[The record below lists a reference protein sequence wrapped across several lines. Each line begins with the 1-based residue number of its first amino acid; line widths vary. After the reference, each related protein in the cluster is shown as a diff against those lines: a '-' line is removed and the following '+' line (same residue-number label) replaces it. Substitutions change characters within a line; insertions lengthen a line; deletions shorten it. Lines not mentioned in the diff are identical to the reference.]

1 LTFGAVTVV
10 CDVKIQHFCF
20 NCVGDILASIKRN
33 KSLSKWLSNYS
44 NLKPFQSTV
53 NISLIL
59 LGPILA
65 VATYLFLGPFNV
77 AGQSVWLRFFL
88 LFDLV
93 YVLLIVGIVLVRI
106 LYVLSQRRSRL
117 AGSKLHFRLASV
129 FTTMSLLPTITVAVF
144 ATVSINLGLEAWF
157 SERVQ
162 SVVGSSLSAAR
173 AYADEQE
180 AALIEDVFALAED
193 LQIFKNN
200 KFFIEEDEL
209 RNELA
214 SLQLKLQRGLKEAF
228 ILNGLGNIELRGER
242 SYLFDFEKPD
252 EVQIKASIDDIVLIN
267 DFDNNELRAL
277 IYLPGFGDRF
287 LYVTREVDGTLFNLL
302 DETQKTAV
310 LYQQM
315 ESDRTAYLL
324 NFAVL
329 YFALALLLIVSSVL
343 FALWFAERLSKP
355 IGRLAAAAKRV
366 GAGELT
372 TQVIEDEGDD
382 EIAQLGRYFNKM
394 TKQLKHQRDTL
405 VDNTEQIEERRRLF
419 DSVLSSVT
427 SGVIVLD
434 PEGNVNFTNN
444 SANILLNINKHEEIK
459 NKLADIFPEL
469 DALFQNLK
477 KSEPDRLQSEINLVR
492 SGKIENFLVRMAPMN
507 EDENLKGYVVAFDD
521 ITSLVSA
528 QRSAAWGDVARR
540 IAHEIKNPLTPIQL
554 SAERIRK
561 KFSPLLEKDSDG
573 LRDMVD
579 VIIRQTDDIRRI
591 VDEFS
596 KFARMP
602 KLKRKNE
609 DLSALVASA
618 VSLQR
623 AGQPNVLI
631 NLFQPKVP
639 IIISIDATLINQ
651 ALTNILKNAGE
662 AIEARKRNGSS
673 PSYYGIIDVVLID
686 EPNFILLKIS
696 DNGVG
701 LPQDRSRLFEPYVTT
716 REKGTGLGLA
726 IVKKIIEEHGGVLKL
741 EDSVPSETR
750 DLVGALISIELPKSK
765 NM

>member
-1 LTFGAVTVV
+1 ML
-10 CDVKIQHFCF
+10 
-20 NCVGDILASIKRN
+20 N
-33 KSLSKWLSNYS
+33 KNRSLSKWLVSYT
-44 NLKPFQSTV
+44 NLKQFQSAI

-59 LGPILA
+59 LGPFLA

-77 AGQSVWLRFFL
+77 AGQSLWLRFFL
-88 LFDLV
+88 LLDLI
-93 YVLLIVGIVLVRI
+93 YVLLIVGVVLVRI
-106 LYVLSQRRSRL
+106 LYVLSERRSRL
-117 AGSKLHFRLASV
+117 AGSKLHFRLAGV

-162 SVVGSSLSAAR
+162 SVVGTSLSAAR
-173 AYADEQE
+173 AYANEQE
-180 AALIEDVFALAED
+180 IALAED
-193 LQIFKNN
+193 VRSLADDLEKFRKNKIFL
-200 KFFIEEDEL
+200 EDDEL

-214 SLQLKLQRGLKEAF
+214 SLQLELQRGLKEAF
-228 ILNGLGNIELRGER
+228 ILNGSGDIELRGER

-252 EVQIKASIDDIVLIN
+252 KRDMDSAVSQVVLIDDFI
-267 DFDNNELRAL
+267 NNELRAL
-277 IYLPGFGDRF
+277 IFLNGFGDRY

-302 DETQKTAV
+302 DETQKTAI

-315 ESDRTAYLL
+315 ESDRTAYLF

-372 TQVIEDEGDD
+372 TQVIEDDGDD
-382 EIAQLGRYFNKM
+382 EIAQLGRYFNQM
-394 TKQLKHQRDTL
+394 TKQLKSQRDTL

-444 SANILLNINKHEEIK
+444 SAKTLLSRDNKKVIK
-459 NKLADIFPEL
+459 NKFTDIFPEL
-469 DALFQNLK
+469 NPLFKQLK
-477 KSEPDRLQSEINLVR
+477 TSGNSNLQSEIKLVR
-492 SGKIENFLVRMAPMN
+492 SGRLENFLVRLATMN
-507 EDENLKGYVVAFDD
+507 EEERLKGYVVAFDD
-521 ITSLVSA
+521 ITDLASA

-554 SAERIRK
+554 SAERIIR
-561 KFSPLLEKDSDG
+561 KFSPLLDSDAEE
-573 LRDMVD
+573 LQQMVK
-579 VIIRQTDDIRRI
+579 VITRQTDDIRRI

-602 KLKRKNE
+602 ELKRKNE
-609 DLSALVASA
+609 DLCALVS
-618 VSLQR
+618 SIITLQR
-623 AGQPNVLI
+623 AGQPTVSINFSIPENPIVL
-631 NLFQPKVP
+631 
-639 IIISIDATLINQ
+639 SIDATLINQ
-651 ALTNILKNAGE
+651 AITNILKNAGE
-662 AIEARKRNGSS
+662 AIETRKSKHARLKAE
-673 PSYYGIIDVVLID
+673 GIINVQIK
-686 EPNFILLKIS
+686 ENAEIIEIKIS
-696 DNGVG
+696 DNGIG

-726 IVKKIIEEHGGVLKL
+726 IVKKIVEEHGGVLKL
-741 EDSVPSETR
+741 EDSAPFENGNII
-750 DLVGALISIELPKSK
+750 GALVSIDLPKLK
-765 NM
+765 N

>member
-1 LTFGAVTVV
+1 MTTL
-10 CDVKIQHFCF
+10 
-20 NCVGDILASIKRN
+20 IKN
-33 KSLSKWLSNYS
+33 KSLSKWFSNYL
-44 NLKPFQSTV
+44 NLKPFQSAI
-53 NISLIL
+53 NIALIL
-59 LGPILA
+59 FGPLLA

-88 LFDLV
+88 LLDLI
-93 YVLLIVGIVLVRI
+93 YVLLIVGIVLVKI

-157 SERVQ
+157 SDRVQ
-162 SVVGSSLSAAR
+162 SVVGTSLSAAR
-173 AYADEQE
+173 SYADEQRF
-180 AALIEDVFALAED
+180 ALIDDIRSVAED
-193 LQIFKNN
+193 LQNFRKSRS
-200 KFFIEEDEL
+200 FIEDDEL

-214 SLQLKLQRGLKEAF
+214 RLQSELQRGLKEAF
-228 ILNGLGNIELRGER
+228 ILNGSGNIELRGER
-242 SYLFDFEKPD
+242 SYLFDFEKPN
-252 EVQIKASIDDIVLIN
+252 EKNIKSATSDVVLIDDFN
-267 DFDNNELRAL
+267 NNELRAL
-277 IYLPGFGDRF
+277 IFLNGFGDRY
-287 LYVTREVDGTLFNLL
+287 LYLTREVDGTLFNLL
-302 DETQKTAV
+302 DETQKTAI

-315 ESDRTAYLL
+315 ESDRTAYLF

-382 EIAQLGRYFNKM
+382 EIAQLGRYFNQM
-394 TKQLKHQRDTL
+394 TKKLKHQRDTL

-434 PEGNVNFTNN
+434 KNGKVNFTNN
-444 SANILLNINKHEEIK
+444 SANRLLNSKTDRTKKIQLI
-459 NKLADIFPEL
+459 DIFPEL
-469 DALFQNLK
+469 NSLFQQLK
-477 KSEPDRLQSEINLVR
+477 TSKADNLQSEIRLLR
-492 SGKIENFLVRMAPMN
+492 SGRLENFLVRMGTMN
-507 EDENLKGYVVAFDD
+507 EDTKLKGYVVAIDD
-521 ITSLVSA
+521 VTNLVSA

-561 KFSPLLEKDSDG
+561 KFSPLLGDKSDA
-573 LRDMVD
+573 LKQMVE
-579 VIIRQTDDIRRI
+579 VITRQTDDIRRI

-609 DLSALVASA
+609 DICALVESII
-618 VSLQR
+618 VLQR
-623 AGQPNVLI
+623 AGQPTVSI
-631 NLFQPKVP
+631 NFIKPETS
-639 IIISIDATLINQ
+639 IIIAIDATLINQ
-651 ALTNILKNAGE
+651 AILNIIKNAGE
-662 AIEARKRNGSS
+662 AIEARKLKEKPNEEK
-673 PSYYGIIDVVLID
+673 GIINVAIKDKSESV
-686 EPNFILLKIS
+686 ILEIS
-696 DNGVG
+696 DNGIG

-726 IVKKIIEEHGGVLKL
+726 IVKKIIEEHGGILKL
-741 EDSVPSETR
+741 EDSTQFENSGI
-750 DLVGALISIELPKSK
+750 VGALISIDLPKSK
-765 NM
+765 NRSE

>member
-1 LTFGAVTVV
+1 MA
-10 CDVKIQHFCF
+10 
-20 NCVGDILASIKRN
+20 ILIKN
-33 KSLSKWLSNYS
+33 KSLSKWLTGYS
-44 NLKPFQSTV
+44 NLKPLQSAI
-53 NISLIL
+53 NISLIV
-59 LGPILA
+59 LGPLLA
-65 VATYLFLGPFNV
+65 IATYLFLGPFNV
-77 AGQSVWLRFFL
+77 AGQSIWLRFFL
-88 LFDLV
+88 LLDLI

-117 AGSKLHFRLASV
+117 AGSKLHFRLAGV

-162 SVVGSSLSAAR
+162 SVVGTSLSAAR
-173 AYADEQE
+173 AYAEEQQV
-180 AALIEDVFALAED
+180 ALVEDINSLAKGLQNLKKNKPLFED
-193 LQIFKNN
+193 
-200 KFFIEEDEL
+200 DDL

-214 SLQLKLQRGLKEAF
+214 SLQIKLQRGLKEAF
-228 ILNGLGNIELRGER
+228 ILNGSGNIELRGER

-252 EVQIKASIDDIVLIN
+252 GKNIERAVTDVVLIN
-267 DFDNNELRAL
+267 DFNNNELRAL
-277 IYLPGFGDRF
+277 LYLKGFGDRY
-287 LYVTREVDGTLFNLL
+287 LYITRDVDGTLFNLL

-382 EIAQLGRYFNKM
+382 EIAQLGRYFNQM

-405 VDNTEQIEERRRLF
+405 VDNTQQIEERRRLF

-427 SGVIVLD
+427 SGVIVLNPD
-434 PEGNVNFTNN
+434 GKVSFTNN
-444 SANILLNINKHEEIK
+444 SANVLLNHAQKKIIPNQLS
-459 NKLADIFPEL
+459 NIFPEL
-469 DALFQNLK
+469 NSLFQNLK
-477 KSEPDRLQSEINLVR
+477 KSESDNLQSEIKLVR
-492 SGKIENFLVRMAPMN
+492 SGRIENFLVRMAPMN
-507 EDENLKGYVVAFDD
+507 EDGNLKGYVVAFDD

-561 KFSPLLEKDSDG
+561 KFSPLLADNSDR

-579 VIIRQTDDIRRI
+579 VIIRQTEDIKRI

-602 KLKRKNE
+602 ELRRKNE
-609 DLSALVASA
+609 NLSALVEST
-618 VSLQR
+618 VSLQQ

-631 NLFQPKVP
+631 NLSIPKLP
-639 IIISIDATLINQ
+639 IFTSIDATLINQ
-651 ALTNILKNAGE
+651 AITNILKNAGE
-662 AIEARKRNGSS
+662 SIETRLQSASASKHDGVIEVSLKNKSDS
-673 PSYYGIIDVVLID
+673 VLL
-686 EPNFILLKIS
+686 NIS

-716 REKGTGLGLA
+716 RDKGTGLGLA
-726 IVKKIIEEHGGVLKL
+726 IVKKIIEEHGGILKL
-741 EDSVPSETR
+741 EDAAPFKNTGI
-750 DLVGALISIELPKSK
+750 VGALISIELPKPK
-765 NM
+765 NL

>member
-1 LTFGAVTVV
+1 
-10 CDVKIQHFCF
+10 
-20 NCVGDILASIKRN
+20 
-33 KSLSKWLSNYS
+33 
-44 NLKPFQSTV
+44 
-53 NISLIL
+53 L

-88 LFDLV
+88 LLDLI

-117 AGSKLHFRLASV
+117 AGSKLHFRLAGV

-144 ATVSINLGLEAWF
+144 ATVSINLGLETWF

-162 SVVGSSLSAAR
+162 SVVGTSLSAAR
-173 AYADEQE
+173 SYAYEQQFALEEDIRSIADDLQK
-180 AALIEDVFALAED
+180 LRKNRPFIED
-193 LQIFKNN
+193 
-200 KFFIEEDEL
+200 DEL

-214 SLQLKLQRGLKEAF
+214 LLQLNLQRGLKEAF
-228 ILNGLGNIELRGER
+228 ILNGFGDIELRGER

-252 EVQIKASIDDIVLIN
+252 EQKIIEAVSDVVLIDDFN
-267 DFDNNELRAL
+267 NNELRAL
-277 IYLPGFGDRF
+277 IFLNGFGDRY

-343 FALWFAERLSKP
+343 FALWFAERLSQP

-372 TQVIEDEGDD
+372 TQVIEDQGDD
-382 EIAQLGRYFNKM
+382 EIAQLGRYFNQM
-394 TKQLKHQRDTL
+394 TKQLKSQRDAL
-405 VDNTEQIEERRRLF
+405 IDNTDQIEERRRLF

-434 PEGNVNFTNN
+434 PDGNVNFTNN
-444 SANILLNINKHEEIK
+444 SANNILNYNCEASQHQ
-459 NKLADIFPEL
+459 LADLFPEL
-469 DALFQNLK
+469 NSLFQQLK
-477 KSEPDRLQSEINLVR
+477 VSEANNIQSEIQLVR
-492 SGKIENFLVRMAPMN
+492 SGRLENFLVRMGTMN
-507 EDENLKGYVVAFDD
+507 EESKLNGYVVAFDD
-521 ITSLVSA
+521 ITNLVSA

-554 SAERIRK
+554 SAERIRR
-561 KFSPLLEKDSDG
+561 KFSPLLKNDSDA
-573 LRDMVD
+573 LQQMVE
-579 VIIRQTDDIRRI
+579 VITRQTDDIRRI

-602 KLKRKNE
+602 ELKRKNE
-609 DLSALVASA
+609 DLSALVTSII
-618 VSLQR
+618 SLQQ
-623 AGQPNVLI
+623 AGQPKVSI
-631 NLFQPKVP
+631 NFFKPERSIL
-639 IIISIDATLINQ
+639 ISIDATLMNQ
-651 ALTNILKNAGE
+651 AITNILKNAGE
-662 AIEARKRNGSS
+662 AIEARKLKSES
-673 PSYYGIIDVVLID
+673 PEEQGVINV
-686 EPNFILLKIS
+686 LLKENDESVTLEIS
-696 DNGVG
+696 DNGIG
-701 LPQDRSRLFEPYVTT
+701 LPPDRARLFEPYVTT

-741 EDSVPSETR
+741 KDAISFENSN
-750 DLVGALISIELPKSK
+750 LIGALVSFDLPKSK
-765 NM
+765 KS

>member
-1 LTFGAVTVV
+1 M
-10 CDVKIQHFCF
+10 
-20 NCVGDILASIKRN
+20 
-33 KSLSKWLSNYS
+33 
-44 NLKPFQSTV
+44 QSAV

-59 LGPILA
+59 LGPLLA
-65 VATYLFLGPFNV
+65 VATYLFLGPFNI
-77 AGQSVWLRFFL
+77 AGQSIWLRFFL
-88 LFDLV
+88 LLDLV
-93 YVLLIVGIVLVRI
+93 YVLLIIGIVLVRI

-117 AGSKLHFRLASV
+117 AGSKLHFRLAGV

-162 SVVGSSLSAAR
+162 GVVGTSMSAAR
-173 AYADEQE
+173 AYAEEQE
-180 AALIEDVFALAED
+180 NALVEDIHAVADD
-193 LQIFKNN
+193 LKNFRKNN
-200 KFFIEEDEL
+200 FFIEEDEL

-214 SLQLKLQRGLKEAF
+214 SLQLQLQRGLKEAF
-228 ILNGLGNIELRGER
+228 ILNGLGNIELRGQR

-252 EVQIKASIDDIVLIN
+252 QVQIKKAVADVVLIN
-267 DFDNNELRAL
+267 DFNNNELRAL
-277 IYLPGFGDRF
+277 IHLNGFDDRY

-302 DETQKTAV
+302 DETQKTAI

-315 ESDRTAYLL
+315 ENDRTAYLL

-382 EIAQLGRYFNKM
+382 EIAQLGRYFNQM
-394 TKQLKHQRDTL
+394 TKQLKQQRDTL

-434 PEGNVNFTNN
+434 PKGKVNFANN
-444 SANILLNINKHEEIK
+444 SANILLKRYKNEEVQ
-459 NKLADIFPEL
+459 NQLSDIFPEL
-469 DALFQNLK
+469 SSLFNNLK
-477 KSEPDRLQSEINLVR
+477 KSESENLQTEIKLVR
-492 SGKIENFLVRMAPMN
+492 SGRIENFLVRIAPMN

-561 KFSPLLEKDSDG
+561 KFSPLLTDNSDG

-579 VIIRQTDDIRRI
+579 VITRQTDDIRRI

-602 KLKRKNE
+602 ELRRKNE
-609 DLSALVASA
+609 DLSALVVSA
-618 VSLQR
+618 VSLQQ
-623 AGQPNVLI
+623 AGQPNVSI
-631 NLFQPKVP
+631 NLSQPKMPVV
-639 IIISIDATLINQ
+639 ISIDATLINQ

-662 AIEARKRNGSS
+662 SIEARIQD
-673 PSYYGIIDVVLID
+673 PSNSNVDGLIEVSLKNKSDIVVL
-686 EPNFILLKIS
+686 NIS

-741 EDSVPSETR
+741 EDTAPFENTGII
-750 DLVGALISIELPKSK
+750 GASISIELPKSK
-765 NM
+765 SL

>member
-1 LTFGAVTVV
+1 MATIN
-10 CDVKIQHFCF
+10 K
-20 NCVGDILASIKRN
+20 N
-33 KSLSKWLSNYS
+33 KSISKWLSNYVS
-44 NLKPFQSTV
+44 LKPFQSSV
-53 NISLIL
+53 NIALIV
-59 LGPILA
+59 LGPLLA

-77 AGQSVWLRFFL
+77 VGQSVWLRFFL
-88 LFDLV
+88 LLDLI

-117 AGSKLHFRLASV
+117 AGSKLHFRLAGV
-129 FTTMSLLPTITVAVF
+129 FTTMSLLPTISVAVF
-144 ATVSINLGLEAWF
+144 ATISINLGLEAWF

-162 SVVGSSLSAAR
+162 SVVGTSLSAAR
-173 AYADEQE
+173 SYAKEQE
-180 AALIEDVFALAED
+180 VALVDDIRSIVKD
-193 LQIFKNN
+193 LQSFQKN
-200 KFFIEEDEL
+200 KASFEEGEL

-214 SLQLKLQRGLKEAF
+214 KLQLELQRGLKEAF
-228 ILNGLGNIELRGER
+228 ILNASGDIELRGER
-242 SYLFDFEKPD
+242 SYLFDFEKPKEKD
-252 EVQIKASIDDIVLIN
+252 IISAASDVVLID

-277 IYLPGFGDRF
+277 SFLGGFGNKY

-302 DETQKTAV
+302 DETQKTAI

-315 ESDRTAYLL
+315 ESDRTAYLF

-355 IGRLAAAAKRV
+355 IGRLTAAAKRV

-382 EIAQLGRYFNKM
+382 EIAQLGRYFNQM
-394 TKQLKHQRDTL
+394 TKRLKQQRDTL
-405 VDNTEQIEERRRLF
+405 VVNTEQIEERRRLF

-434 PEGNVNFTNN
+434 PEGNVSFTNH
-444 SANILLNINKHEEIK
+444 SANILLNYENRNASQHQL
-459 NKLADIFPEL
+459 NDMFPEL
-469 DALFQNLK
+469 SCLFQQLKTSRADNLQK
-477 KSEPDRLQSEINLVR
+477 EIELIR
-492 SGKIENFLVRMAPMN
+492 SGRLENFLVRMAPMN
-507 EDENLKGYVVAFDD
+507 ENSKLKGYVVAFDD
-521 ITSLVSA
+521 ITNLVSA

-561 KFSPLLEKDSDG
+561 KFGPLLSDESDALEK
-573 LRDMVD
+573 MID
-579 VIIRQTDDIRRI
+579 VITRQTDDIRRI

-602 KLKRKNE
+602 ELKRKNE
-609 DLSALVASA
+609 NLGSLVSSIIAL
-618 VSLQR
+618 QQ
-623 AGQPNVLI
+623 AGQPTVSI
-631 NLFQPKVP
+631 HFSEPKNP

-651 ALTNILKNAGE
+651 AVTNILKNAGE
-662 AIEARKRNGSS
+662 AIETRKLKDPSS
-673 PSYYGIIDVVLID
+673 SEQGIINVRIIDSSDNVVLQ
-686 EPNFILLKIS
+686 IS
-696 DNGVG
+696 DNGIG

-716 REKGTGLGLA
+716 RQKGTGLGLA

-741 EDSVPSETR
+741 EDATPFKNSK
-750 DLVGALISIELPKSK
+750 LVGALISIELPKSK
-765 NM
+765 IDKGNTGKIDE

>member
-1 LTFGAVTVV
+1 MEIF
-10 CDVKIQHFCF
+10 
-20 NCVGDILASIKRN
+20 LASIKRN
-33 KSLSKWLSNYS
+33 KSFSKWLANYS
-44 NLKPFQSTV
+44 NLKPFKSAI

-59 LGPILA
+59 LGPLLA
-65 VATYLFLGPFNV
+65 IATYLFLGPFNV

-88 LFDLV
+88 LLDLV
-93 YVLLIVGIVLVRI
+93 YVLLIVGIVVVRI

-117 AGSKLHFRLASV
+117 AGSKLHFRLAGV

-162 SVVGSSLSAAR
+162 SVVGTSLSAAR

-180 AALIEDVFALAED
+180 SALVADVLAVAQD
-193 LQIFKNN
+193 LQNFRKN

-209 RNELA
+209 RNQLA
-214 SLQLKLQRGLKEAF
+214 SLQLDLQRGLKEAF
-228 ILNGLGNIELRGER
+228 ILNGVGNIELRGVR

-252 EVQIKASIDDIVLIN
+252 DLQIKEAVENVVLIN
-267 DFDNNELRAL
+267 DFNNNELRAL
-277 IYLPGFGDRF
+277 IYLTGFGDRY

-302 DETQKTAV
+302 DETQKTAI

-382 EIAQLGRYFNKM
+382 EIAQLGRYFNQM
-394 TKQLKHQRDTL
+394 TKRLKHQRDTL

-434 PEGNVNFTNN
+434 SDGKVSFTNK
-444 SANILLNINKHEEIK
+444 SANILLSINEENIEKIFQK
-459 NKLADIFPEL
+459 TLSDIFPEL
-469 DALFQNLK
+469 DALFRKLK
-477 KSEPDRLQSEINLVR
+477 KSQAKNLQSEINFVR
-492 SGKIENFLVRMAPMN
+492 SGRLENFLVRMAPMK
-507 EDENLKGYVVAFDD
+507 EDKKLKGFVVAFDD

-561 KFSPLLEKDSDG
+561 KFSPLLEKNSDG

-579 VIIRQTDDIRRI
+579 VITRQTDDIRRI

-602 KLKRKNE
+602 KLKRRNE
-609 DLSALVASA
+609 DLTAIVASA
-618 VSLQR
+618 VSLQQ
-623 AGQPNVLI
+623 AGQPNVVI
-631 NLFQPKVP
+631 NLSQPTVP

-662 AIEARKRNGSS
+662 AIEARKKNRPS
-673 PSYYGIIDVVLID
+673 PSYSGIIDVVLLD
-686 EPNFILLKIS
+686 ETNSVLLKIA
-696 DNGVG
+696 DNGIG

-741 EDSVPSETR
+741 EDSDASES
-750 DLVGALISIELPKSK
+750 DDIMGALISIEIPKPI
-765 NM
+765 NA

>member
-1 LTFGAVTVV
+1 M
-10 CDVKIQHFCF
+10 
-20 NCVGDILASIKRN
+20 SI
-33 KSLSKWLSNYS
+33 SKWLSGYS
-44 NLKPFQSTV
+44 NFKLFQSTV

-59 LGPILA
+59 LGPLLA

-88 LFDLV
+88 LLDLI

-117 AGSKLHFRLASV
+117 AGSKLHFRLAGV

-157 SERVQ
+157 SDRVQ
-162 SVVGSSLSAAR
+162 SVVGTSLSAAR
-173 AYADEQE
+173 AYVDEQE
-180 AALIEDVFALAED
+180 SALVEDLLAVAED
-193 LQIFKNN
+193 LQNFKKN

-214 SLQLKLQRGLKEAF
+214 SRQLGLQRGLKEAF

-242 SYLFDFEKPD
+242 SYLFDFEKPN
-252 EVQIKASIDDIVLIN
+252 ESQIKEAIKDVVLIDDFN
-267 DFDNNELRAL
+267 NNELRAL
-277 IYLPGFGDRF
+277 LYLNGFGDRY

-302 DETQKTAV
+302 DETQKTAIF
-310 LYQQM
+310 YQQM

-329 YFALALLLIVSSVL
+329 YFALALLLILSSVL

-372 TQVIEDEGDD
+372 TQVIEDDGDD
-382 EIAQLGRYFNKM
+382 EIAQLGRYFNQM
-394 TKQLKHQRDTL
+394 TKQLKQQRDTL
-405 VDNTEQIEERRRLF
+405 VDSSEQIEERRRLF

-434 PEGNVNFTNN
+434 PEGKVNFTNN
-444 SANILLNINKHEEIK
+444 SANVLLHRDK
-459 NKLADIFPEL
+459 NGEFQNQLSDIFPEL
-469 DALFQNLK
+469 SSLFNSLKQSRSDNL
-477 KSEPDRLQSEINLVR
+477 QTEIKLVR
-492 SGKIENFLVRMAPMN
+492 SGRIENFLVRMAPMN
-507 EDENLKGYVVAFDD
+507 EDKNLKGYVVAFDD

-561 KFSPLLEKDSDG
+561 KFSPLLTDNSDG
-573 LRDMVD
+573 LKDMVD
-579 VIIRQTDDIRRI
+579 VITRQTDDIRRI

-602 KLKRKNE
+602 ELRRKNE
-609 DLSALVASA
+609 NFSALVESA
-618 VSLQR
+618 VSLQQ
-623 AGQPNVLI
+623 AGQPNVSI
-631 NLFQPKVP
+631 NLSQPKLP
-639 IIISIDATLINQ
+639 IFTSIDATLINQ

-662 AIEARKRNGSS
+662 SIETRLQD
-673 PSYYGIIDVVLID
+673 PSTSNHGGVIEVSLKNEPDVV
-686 EPNFILLKIS
+686 ILNIS

-716 REKGTGLGLA
+716 RDKGTGLGLA

-741 EDSVPSETR
+741 EDALPFENSGII
-750 DLVGALISIELPKSK
+750 GALISIEIPKSK
-765 NM
+765 NL

>member
-1 LTFGAVTVV
+1 MATFS
-10 CDVKIQHFCF
+10 K
-20 NCVGDILASIKRN
+20 N

-44 NLKPFQSTV
+44 NLKPFQSTI

-59 LGPILA
+59 LGPLLA

-88 LFDLV
+88 LLDLV

-117 AGSKLHFRLASV
+117 AGSKLHFRLAGV

-162 SVVGSSLSAAR
+162 SVVGTSLSAAR
-173 AYADEQE
+173 SYADEQK
-180 AALIEDVFALAED
+180 AALIEDLQSIAKD
-193 LQIFKNN
+193 LQNFQKDKI
-200 KFFIEEDEL
+200 FIEDDEL

-214 SLQLKLQRGLKEAF
+214 ARQLKLQRGLKEAF
-228 ILNGLGNIELRGER
+228 ILNGLGNIQLRGER
-242 SYLFDFEKPD
+242 SYLFDFEKPN
-252 EVQIKASIDDIVLIN
+252 ELQIKAAIDDVVLIT
-267 DFDNNELRAL
+267 DFNNNELRAL
-277 IYLPGFGDRF
+277 IYLIGFGDRY

-315 ESDRTAYLL
+315 ENDRTAYLL

-343 FALWFAERLSKP
+343 FALWFAERLSQP

-382 EIAQLGRYFNKM
+382 EIAQLGRYFNQM
-394 TKQLKHQRDTL
+394 TKQLKYQRDTL

-419 DSVLSSVT
+419 DSVLTSVT

-434 PEGNVNFTNN
+434 PDGEISFTNN
-444 SANILLNINKHEEIK
+444 SANVLLNYNKK
-459 NKLADIFPEL
+459 TKTQNRLSDIFPEL
-469 DALFQNLK
+469 NSLFLKLK
-477 KSEPDRLQSEINLVR
+477 KSRSENLQSEIKLVR
-492 SGKIENFLVRMAPMN
+492 SGRVENFLVRMAPMN

-521 ITSLVSA
+521 VTSLVSA

-554 SAERIRK
+554 SAERISK
-561 KFSPLLEKDSDG
+561 KFSPLLGDNSEG
-573 LRDMVD
+573 LRDMIE
-579 VIIRQTDDIRRI
+579 VITRQTDDIRRI

-602 KLKRKNE
+602 ELRRKNE
-609 DLSALVASA
+609 DLNALVAA
-618 VSLQR
+618 TVSLQQ
-623 AGQPNVLI
+623 AGQPNVFISLSK
-631 NLFQPKVP
+631 PKYP
-639 IIISIDATLINQ
+639 IITSIDATLINQ

-662 AIEARKRNGSS
+662 SIETRMRTSS
-673 PSYYGIIDVVLID
+673 TSNEDGIIEVSLENSSDRIVV
-686 EPNFILLKIS
+686 KIS

-701 LPQDRSRLFEPYVTT
+701 LPQDRLRLFEPYVTT

-726 IVKKIIEEHGGVLKL
+726 IVKKIIEEHGGTLKL
-741 EDSVPSETR
+741 NDSDPFEKSGII
-750 DLVGALISIELPKSK
+750 GALVTIELPKSK
-765 NM
+765 NL

>member
-1 LTFGAVTVV
+1 MATL
-10 CDVKIQHFCF
+10 
-20 NCVGDILASIKRN
+20 NRN

-44 NLKPFQSTV
+44 NLKPFQSV
-53 NISLIL
+53 INLSLIL
-59 LGPILA
+59 LGPLLA

-88 LFDLV
+88 LLDLI

-117 AGSKLHFRLASV
+117 AGSKLHFRLAGV
-129 FTTMSLLPTITVAVF
+129 FTTMSLLPTITVAIF

-162 SVVGSSLSAAR
+162 SVVGTSLSAAR
-173 AYADEQE
+173 AYADEQQV
-180 AALIEDVFALAED
+180 ALVEDILSVEKDLQNFRKNKNFIED
-193 LQIFKNN
+193 
-200 KFFIEEDEL
+200 DEL

-214 SLQLKLQRGLKEAF
+214 SRQLALQRGLKEAF
-228 ILNGLGNIELRGER
+228 ILNGEGNIELRGER
-242 SYLFDFEKPD
+242 SYLFGFEKPTQQ
-252 EVQIKASIDDIVLIN
+252 QIQEAIRDIVLIS
-267 DFDNNELRAL
+267 DFNNNELRAL
-277 IYLPGFGDRF
+277 TFLNGFGDRY
-287 LYVTREVDGTLFNLL
+287 LYVTRQVDGTLFNLL

-372 TQVIEDEGDD
+372 TQVIEDDGDD
-382 EIAQLGRYFNKM
+382 EIAQLGRYFNQM

-405 VDNTEQIEERRRLF
+405 VDSTEQIEERRRLF

-434 PEGNVNFTNN
+434 PEGKVSFTNN
-444 SANILLNINKHEEIK
+444 SANILLKRNNTEE
-459 NKLADIFPEL
+459 NQNQLSDVFPEL
-469 DALFQNLK
+469 NSVFHQLKESRVNNL
-477 KSEPDRLQSEINLVR
+477 QCEIKLVR
-492 SGKIENFLVRMAPMN
+492 SGRLENFLVRMAPMD
-507 EDENLKGYVVAFDD
+507 EDEELKGYVVAFDD

-561 KFSPLLEKDSDG
+561 KFSPLLGDNSEG

-579 VIIRQTDDIRRI
+579 VITRQTDDLRRI

-602 KLKRKNE
+602 ELRRKNE
-609 DLSALVASA
+609 DLNALVSST
-618 VSLQR
+618 VSFQQ

-631 NLFQPKVP
+631 NLSQPNFP
-639 IIISIDATLINQ
+639 LIISIDPTLINQ

-662 AIEARKRNGSS
+662 AIETRLQSAPTSGHD
-673 PSYYGIIDVVLID
+673 GIIDVLVEDGSESVVI
-686 EPNFILLKIS
+686 KIS

-701 LPQDRSRLFEPYVTT
+701 LPEDRSRLFEPYVTT
-716 REKGTGLGLA
+716 RDKGTGLGLA
-726 IVKKIIEEHGGVLKL
+726 IVKKIIEEHGGILKL
-741 EDSVPSETR
+741 EDSAPFENTGII
-750 DLVGALISIELPKSK
+750 GALISIELPKSK
-765 NM
+765 NL

>member
-1 LTFGAVTVV
+1 LATFS
-10 CDVKIQHFCF
+10 K
-20 NCVGDILASIKRN
+20 N

-44 NLKPFQSTV
+44 NLKPFKSAI

-59 LGPILA
+59 LGPLLA

-88 LFDLV
+88 LLDLV

-117 AGSKLHFRLASV
+117 AGSKLHFRLAGV

-162 SVVGSSLSAAR
+162 SVVGTSLSAAR
-173 AYADEQE
+173 SYADEQK
-180 AALIEDVFALAED
+180 AALIEDLQSIAKD
-193 LQIFKNN
+193 LQNFQKDKI
-200 KFFIEEDEL
+200 FIEDDEL

-214 SLQLKLQRGLKEAF
+214 ARQLKLQRGLKEAF

-242 SYLFDFEKPD
+242 SYLFDFEKPN
-252 EVQIKASIDDIVLIN
+252 ELQIKAAIDDVVLIT
-267 DFDNNELRAL
+267 DFNNNELRAL
-277 IYLPGFGDRF
+277 IYLIGFGDRY

-315 ESDRTAYLL
+315 ENDRTAYLL

-343 FALWFAERLSKP
+343 FALWFAERLSQP

-382 EIAQLGRYFNKM
+382 EIAQLGRYFNQM
-394 TKQLKHQRDTL
+394 TKQLKYQRDTL
-405 VDNTEQIEERRRLF
+405 VDNTKQIEERRRLF
-419 DSVLSSVT
+419 DSVLTSVT

-434 PEGNVNFTNN
+434 PDGEINFTNN
-444 SANILLNINKHEEIK
+444 SANVLLNYNKK
-459 NKLADIFPEL
+459 TKTQNRLSDIFPEL
-469 DALFQNLK
+469 NSLFLKLK
-477 KSEPDRLQSEINLVR
+477 KSRSENLQSEIKLVR
-492 SGKIENFLVRMAPMN
+492 SGRVENFLVRMAPMN

-521 ITSLVSA
+521 VTSLVSA

-554 SAERIRK
+554 SAERISK
-561 KFSPLLEKDSDG
+561 KFSPLLGDNSEG
-573 LRDMVD
+573 LRDMIE
-579 VIIRQTDDIRRI
+579 VITRQTDDIRRI

-602 KLKRKNE
+602 ELRRKNE
-609 DLSALVASA
+609 DLNALVAA
-618 VSLQR
+618 TVSLQQ
-623 AGQPNVLI
+623 AGQPNVFISLSK
-631 NLFQPKVP
+631 PKYP
-639 IIISIDATLINQ
+639 IITSIDATLINQ

-662 AIEARKRNGSS
+662 SIETRMRTSS
-673 PSYYGIIDVVLID
+673 TSNEDGIIEVSLENSSDRIVV
-686 EPNFILLKIS
+686 KIS

-701 LPQDRSRLFEPYVTT
+701 LPQDRLRLFEPYVTT

-726 IVKKIIEEHGGVLKL
+726 IVKKIIEEHGGTLKL
-741 EDSVPSETR
+741 NDSDPFEKSGII
-750 DLVGALISIELPKSK
+750 GALVTIELPKSK
-765 NM
+765 NL

>member
-1 LTFGAVTVV
+1 
-10 CDVKIQHFCF
+10 
-20 NCVGDILASIKRN
+20 
-33 KSLSKWLSNYS
+33 
-44 NLKPFQSTV
+44 
-53 NISLIL
+53 
-59 LGPILA
+59 
-65 VATYLFLGPFNV
+65 
-77 AGQSVWLRFFL
+77 
-88 LFDLV
+88 
-93 YVLLIVGIVLVRI
+93 
-106 LYVLSQRRSRL
+106 
-117 AGSKLHFRLASV
+117 
-129 FTTMSLLPTITVAVF
+129 MSLLPTITVAVF

-157 SERVQ
+157 SDRVQ
-162 SVVGSSLSAAR
+162 SVVGTSLSAAR

-180 AALIEDVFALAED
+180 SALIEDIRAVAED
-193 LQIFKNN
+193 LQNFREN

-214 SLQLKLQRGLKEAF
+214 SRQLDLQRGLKEAF

-242 SYLFDFEKPD
+242 SYLFDFEKPTGA
-252 EVQIKASIDDIVLIN
+252 QIQEAIKDVVLIDDFN
-267 DFDNNELRAL
+267 NNELRAL
-277 IYLPGFGDRF
+277 IYLNGFGDKY

-372 TQVIEDEGDD
+372 TQVIEDDGDD
-382 EIAQLGRYFNKM
+382 EIAQLGRYFNQM
-394 TKQLKHQRDTL
+394 TRQLKQQRDTL
-405 VDNTEQIEERRRLF
+405 VDSTEQIEERRRLF

-434 PEGNVNFTNN
+434 PEGKVNFTNN
-444 SANILLNINKHEEIK
+444 SANSLLNRYKNEEVQNQIS
-459 NKLADIFPEL
+459 DIFPEL
-469 DALFQNLK
+469 SSLFSNLK
-477 KSEPDRLQSEINLVR
+477 KSGADNLQTEIKLVR
-492 SGKIENFLVRMAPMN
+492 SGRVENFLVRMAPMN

-561 KFSPLLEKDSDG
+561 KFSPLLTDNSDG
-573 LRDMVD
+573 LKDMVD
-579 VIIRQTDDIRRI
+579 VITRQTDDIRRI

-602 KLKRKNE
+602 ELRRKDEN
-609 DLSALVASA
+609 LSALVESA
-618 VSLQR
+618 VSLQQV
-623 AGQPNVLI
+623 GQPNVSI
-631 NLFQPKVP
+631 NLSQPNLP
-639 IIISIDATLINQ
+639 IITSIDATLINQ

-662 AIEARKRNGSS
+662 SIQTRMQDTSTSNHD
-673 PSYYGIIDVVLID
+673 GIIEVSLKD
-686 EPNFILLKIS
+686 EPDIVKLKIS

-716 REKGTGLGLA
+716 RDKGTGLGLA

-741 EDSVPSETR
+741 EDSLPFENSGII
-750 DLVGALISIELPKSK
+750 GALISIEIPKSK
-765 NM
+765 NL

>member
-1 LTFGAVTVV
+1 M
-10 CDVKIQHFCF
+10 
-20 NCVGDILASIKRN
+20 
-33 KSLSKWLSNYS
+33 LSSYS
-44 NLKPFQSTV
+44 NLKLLQSSI

-59 LGPILA
+59 LGPLLA

-77 AGQSVWLRFFL
+77 AGQSVWLRFIL
-88 LFDLV
+88 LLDLI

-117 AGSKLHFRLASV
+117 AGSKLHFRLAGV

-162 SVVGSSLSAAR
+162 SVVGTSLSAAR
-173 AYADEQE
+173 AYADEQQ
-180 AALIEDVFALAED
+180 AALVEDINSLAKGLQNLKSNRPFLED
-193 LQIFKNN
+193 
-200 KFFIEEDEL
+200 DDL

-214 SLQLKLQRGLKEAF
+214 SLQIELQRGLKEAF
-228 ILNGLGNIELRGER
+228 ILNGSGNIELRGER
-242 SYLFDFEKPD
+242 SYLFDFEKPG
-252 EVQIKASIDDIVLIN
+252 EKEIKKAITDVVLIN
-267 DFDNNELRAL
+267 DFNNNELRAL
-277 IYLPGFGDRF
+277 LYLKGFSDRY
-287 LYVTREVDGTLFNLL
+287 LYVTRDVDGTLFNLL

-382 EIAQLGRYFNKM
+382 EIAQLGRYFNQM

-405 VDNTEQIEERRRLF
+405 VDNTQQIEERRRLF

-427 SGVIVLD
+427 SGVIVLNPD
-434 PEGNVNFTNN
+434 GEVSFTNN
-444 SANILLNINKHEEIK
+444 SANVLLNYTQKITNP
-459 NKLADIFPEL
+459 NQLSDIFPEL
-469 DALFQNLK
+469 NDLFQNLK
-477 KSEPDRLQSEINLVR
+477 KSGSDNLQSEIKLVR
-492 SGKIENFLVRMAPMN
+492 SGRIENFLVRMAPMN
-507 EDENLKGYVVAFDD
+507 EDGNLKGYVVAFDD

-561 KFSPLLEKDSDG
+561 KFSPLLAENSDG

-579 VIIRQTDDIRRI
+579 VITRQTDDIRRI

-602 KLKRKNE
+602 ELRRKKEN
-609 DLSALVASA
+609 LSALVEST
-618 VSLQR
+618 VSLQQ

-631 NLFQPKVP
+631 NLSIPKLPVF
-639 IIISIDATLINQ
+639 ISIDATLINQ

-662 AIEARKRNGSS
+662 SIGTRLQTASASNHHGVIEVSLKNKSDS
-673 PSYYGIIDVVLID
+673 VL
-686 EPNFILLKIS
+686 LLIS

-716 REKGTGLGLA
+716 RDKGTGLGLA
-726 IVKKIIEEHGGVLKL
+726 IVKKIIEEHGGILKL
-741 EDSVPSETR
+741 EDASPFENTGI
-750 DLVGALISIELPKSK
+750 VGALISIEIPK
-765 NM
+765 

>member
-1 LTFGAVTVV
+1 ML
-10 CDVKIQHFCF
+10 
-20 NCVGDILASIKRN
+20 N
-33 KSLSKWLSNYS
+33 KNRSLSKWLVSYT
-44 NLKPFQSTV
+44 NLKQFQSAI

-59 LGPILA
+59 LGPFLA

-77 AGQSVWLRFFL
+77 AGQSLWLRFFL
-88 LFDLV
+88 LLDLI
-93 YVLLIVGIVLVRI
+93 YVLLIVGVVLVRI
-106 LYVLSQRRSRL
+106 LYVLSERRSRL
-117 AGSKLHFRLASV
+117 AGSKLHFRLAGV

-162 SVVGSSLSAAR
+162 SVVGTSLSAAR

-180 AALIEDVFALAED
+180 IALAED
-193 LQIFKNN
+193 ARSLADDLEKFRKNKIFL
-200 KFFIEEDEL
+200 EDDEL

-214 SLQLKLQRGLKEAF
+214 SLQLELQRGLKEAF
-228 ILNGLGNIELRGER
+228 ILNGSGDIELRGER

-252 EVQIKASIDDIVLIN
+252 KRDMDSAVSQVVLIDDFI
-267 DFDNNELRAL
+267 NNELRAL
-277 IYLPGFGDRF
+277 IFLNGFGDRY

-315 ESDRTAYLL
+315 ESDRTAYLF

-372 TQVIEDEGDD
+372 TQVIEDDGDD
-382 EIAQLGRYFNKM
+382 EIAQLGRYFNQM
-394 TKQLKHQRDTL
+394 TKQLKSQRDTL

-444 SANILLNINKHEEIK
+444 SAKTLLSRDNKKVIK
-459 NKLADIFPEL
+459 NKFTDIFPEL
-469 DALFQNLK
+469 NPLFKQLK
-477 KSEPDRLQSEINLVR
+477 TSGNSNMQSEIKLVR
-492 SGKIENFLVRMAPMN
+492 SGRLENFLVRLATMN
-507 EDENLKGYVVAFDD
+507 EEERLKGYVVAFDD
-521 ITSLVSA
+521 ITDLASA

-554 SAERIRK
+554 SAERIIR
-561 KFSPLLEKDSDG
+561 KFSPLLDSDAEE
-573 LRDMVD
+573 LQQMVK
-579 VIIRQTDDIRRI
+579 VITRQTDDIRRI

-602 KLKRKNE
+602 ELKRKNE
-609 DLSALVASA
+609 DLCALVS
-618 VSLQR
+618 SIITLQR
-623 AGQPNVLI
+623 AGQPTVSINFSIPENPIVL
-631 NLFQPKVP
+631 
-639 IIISIDATLINQ
+639 SIDATLINQ
-651 ALTNILKNAGE
+651 AITNILKNAGE
-662 AIEARKRNGSS
+662 AIETRKSKHAHLKAEGVINVQ
-673 PSYYGIIDVVLID
+673 IKENAEIVEI
-686 EPNFILLKIS
+686 KIS
-696 DNGVG
+696 DNGIG

-726 IVKKIIEEHGGVLKL
+726 IVKKIVEEHGGVLKL
-741 EDSVPSETR
+741 EDSAPFENGNII
-750 DLVGALISIELPKSK
+750 GALVSIDLPKLK
-765 NM
+765 N

>member
-1 LTFGAVTVV
+1 MQVEVNLAV
-10 CDVKIQHFCF
+10 
-20 NCVGDILASIKRN
+20 LN
-33 KSLSKWLSNYS
+33 KNRSLSKWLVSYT
-44 NLKPFQSTV
+44 NLKQFQSAI

-59 LGPILA
+59 LGPFLA

-77 AGQSVWLRFFL
+77 AGQSLWLRFFL
-88 LFDLV
+88 LLDLI
-93 YVLLIVGIVLVRI
+93 YVLLIVGVVLVRI
-106 LYVLSQRRSRL
+106 LYVLSERRSRL
-117 AGSKLHFRLASV
+117 AGSKLHFRLAGV

-162 SVVGSSLSAAR
+162 SVVGTSLSAAR
-173 AYADEQE
+173 AYANEQE
-180 AALIEDVFALAED
+180 IALAED
-193 LQIFKNN
+193 ARSLANDLEKFRKNKIFL
-200 KFFIEEDEL
+200 EDDEL

-214 SLQLKLQRGLKEAF
+214 YLQLELQRGLKEAF
-228 ILNGLGNIELRGER
+228 ILNGSGDIELRGER
-242 SYLFDFEKPD
+242 SYLFDFEKPEKRD
-252 EVQIKASIDDIVLIN
+252 MDSAVSQVVLIDDFI
-267 DFDNNELRAL
+267 NNELRAL
-277 IYLPGFGDRF
+277 IFLNGFGDRY

-315 ESDRTAYLL
+315 ESDRTAYLF

-372 TQVIEDEGDD
+372 TQVIEDDGDD
-382 EIAQLGRYFNKM
+382 EIAQLGRYFNQM
-394 TKQLKHQRDTL
+394 TKQLKSQRDTL

-444 SANILLNINKHEEIK
+444 SATTLLSRDNKKVIK
-459 NKLADIFPEL
+459 NKFTDIFPEL
-469 DALFQNLK
+469 NPLFEQLK
-477 KSEPDRLQSEINLVR
+477 TSGNSNMQSEIKLVR
-492 SGKIENFLVRMAPMN
+492 SGRLENFLVRLATMN
-507 EDENLKGYVVAFDD
+507 EEERLKGYVVAFDD
-521 ITSLVSA
+521 ITDLASA

-554 SAERIRK
+554 SAERIIR
-561 KFSPLLEKDSDG
+561 KFSPLLDSDAEE
-573 LRDMVD
+573 LQQMVK
-579 VIIRQTDDIRRI
+579 VITRQTDDIRRI

-602 KLKRKNE
+602 ELKRKNE
-609 DLSALVASA
+609 DLCALVS
-618 VSLQR
+618 SIITLQR
-623 AGQPNVLI
+623 AGQPTVSINFSIPENPIVL
-631 NLFQPKVP
+631 
-639 IIISIDATLINQ
+639 SIDATLINQ
-651 ALTNILKNAGE
+651 AITNILKNAGE
-662 AIEARKRNGSS
+662 AIETRKSKHARLKVEGVINVEIKENAE
-673 PSYYGIIDVVLID
+673 IIEI
-686 EPNFILLKIS
+686 KIS
-696 DNGVG
+696 DNGIG

-726 IVKKIIEEHGGVLKL
+726 IVKKIVEEHGGVLKL
-741 EDSVPSETR
+741 EDSAPFENGNII
-750 DLVGALISIELPKSK
+750 GALVSIDLPKLK
-765 NM
+765 N

>member
-1 LTFGAVTVV
+1 MPAV
-10 CDVKIQHFCF
+10 
-20 NCVGDILASIKRN
+20 NRN
-33 KSLSKWLSNYS
+33 RSLSIWLSNYS
-44 NLKPFQSTV
+44 NLKPFQSV
-53 NISLIL
+53 INIFLIL

-65 VATYLFLGPFNV
+65 IATYLFLGPFNV

-88 LFDLV
+88 LLDLV

-117 AGSKLHFRLASV
+117 AGSKLHFRLAGV

-144 ATVSINLGLEAWF
+144 ATVSINLGLETWF

-162 SVVGSSLSAAR
+162 SVVGTSLSAAR
-173 AYADEQE
+173 SYANEQQV
-180 AALIEDVFALAED
+180 ALVEDARSIAGELQKLRKNRPFIED
-193 LQIFKNN
+193 
-200 KFFIEEDEL
+200 DEL

-214 SLQLKLQRGLKEAF
+214 LLQLELQRGLKEAF
-228 ILNGLGNIELRGER
+228 ILNGSGDIELRGER

-252 EVQIKASIDDIVLIN
+252 EQEITEAVSDVVLIDDFN
-267 DFDNNELRAL
+267 NNELRAL
-277 IYLPGFGDRF
+277 IFLNGFGDRY

-302 DETQKTAV
+302 DETQKTAM

-372 TQVIEDEGDD
+372 TQVIEDQGDD
-382 EIAQLGRYFNKM
+382 EIAQLGRYFNQM
-394 TKQLKHQRDTL
+394 TKQLKSQRDAL

-434 PEGNVNFTNN
+434 NDGNVNFTNN
-444 SANILLNINKHEEIK
+444 SANNILNYKSEEKSLKKLNE
-459 NKLADIFPEL
+459 IFPEL
-469 DALFQNLK
+469 NSLFQQLK
-477 KSEPDRLQSEINLVR
+477 TSDANNIQSEIQLIR
-492 SGKIENFLVRMAPMN
+492 SGRLENFLVRMGNMN
-507 EDENLKGYVVAFDD
+507 EDSKLKGYVVAFDD
-521 ITSLVSA
+521 VTNLVSA

-554 SAERIRK
+554 SAERIRR
-561 KFSPLLEKDSDG
+561 KFSPLLKNDSDA
-573 LRDMVD
+573 LQQMVE
-579 VIIRQTDDIRRI
+579 VITRQTDDIRRI

-602 KLKRKNE
+602 ELKRNNE
-609 DLSALVASA
+609 DICALVKS
-618 VSLQR
+618 VISLQQ
-623 AGQPNVLI
+623 AGQPKVSI
-631 NLFQPKVP
+631 NFYKPDIP
-639 IIISIDATLINQ
+639 ILISIDATLMNQ
-651 ALTNILKNAGE
+651 AITNILKNAGE
-662 AIEARKRNGSS
+662 AIEARKLKNES
-673 PSYYGIIDVVLID
+673 PEEKGVINVLVK
-686 EPNFILLKIS
+686 ENAESVKLEIS
-696 DNGVG
+696 DNGIG
-701 LPQDRSRLFEPYVTT
+701 LPTDRSRLFEPYVTT

-741 EDSVPSETR
+741 EDAIPFENS
-750 DLVGALISIELPKSK
+750 DLVGALISIDLPKSK
-765 NM
+765 KA

>member
-1 LTFGAVTVV
+1 MATL
-10 CDVKIQHFCF
+10 
-20 NCVGDILASIKRN
+20 IKN
-33 KSLSKWLSNYS
+33 KSLSKWFSNYL
-44 NLKPFQSTV
+44 NLKPFQSAI
-53 NISLIL
+53 NIALIL
-59 LGPILA
+59 FGPLLA

-88 LFDLV
+88 LLDLI
-93 YVLLIVGIVLVRI
+93 YVLLIVGIVLVKI

-157 SERVQ
+157 SDRVQ
-162 SVVGSSLSAAR
+162 SVVGTSLSAAR
-173 AYADEQE
+173 SYADEQRF
-180 AALIEDVFALAED
+180 ALIDDIRSVAED
-193 LQIFKNN
+193 LQNFRKSRS
-200 KFFIEEDEL
+200 FIEDDEL

-214 SLQLKLQRGLKEAF
+214 RLQSELQRGLKEAF
-228 ILNGLGNIELRGER
+228 ILNGSGNIELRGER
-242 SYLFDFEKPD
+242 SYLFDFEKPNEKNINSATSD
-252 EVQIKASIDDIVLIN
+252 VVLIDDFN
-267 DFDNNELRAL
+267 NNELRAL
-277 IYLPGFGDRF
+277 IFLNGFGDRY
-287 LYVTREVDGTLFNLL
+287 LYLTREVDGTLFNLL
-302 DETQKTAV
+302 DETQKTAI

-315 ESDRTAYLL
+315 ESDRTAYLF

-382 EIAQLGRYFNKM
+382 EIAQLGRYFNQM
-394 TKQLKHQRDTL
+394 TKKLKHQRDTL

-434 PEGNVNFTNN
+434 KNGKVNFTNN
-444 SANILLNINKHEEIK
+444 SANRLLNSKTDRTKKIQLI
-459 NKLADIFPEL
+459 DIFPEL
-469 DALFQNLK
+469 NSLFQQLK
-477 KSEPDRLQSEINLVR
+477 TSKADNLQSEIRLLR
-492 SGKIENFLVRMAPMN
+492 SGRLENFLVRMGTMN
-507 EDENLKGYVVAFDD
+507 EDKKLKGYVVAIDD
-521 ITSLVSA
+521 VTNLVSA

-561 KFSPLLEKDSDG
+561 KFTPLLGDKSDA
-573 LRDMVD
+573 LKQMVE
-579 VIIRQTDDIRRI
+579 VITRQTDDIRRI

-609 DLSALVASA
+609 DICALVESII
-618 VSLQR
+618 VLQR
-623 AGQPNVLI
+623 AGQPTVSI
-631 NLFQPKVP
+631 NFIKPETS
-639 IIISIDATLINQ
+639 IIIAIDATLINQ
-651 ALTNILKNAGE
+651 AILNIIKNAGE
-662 AIEARKRNGSS
+662 AIEARKLKEKRNEEK
-673 PSYYGIIDVVLID
+673 GIINVAIKDKSESV
-686 EPNFILLKIS
+686 ILEIS
-696 DNGVG
+696 DNGIG

-726 IVKKIIEEHGGVLKL
+726 IVKKIIEEHGGILKL
-741 EDSVPSETR
+741 EDSTQFENSGI
-750 DLVGALISIELPKSK
+750 VGALISIDLPKSK
-765 NM
+765 NRSE